1 MISINCANEAA
12 GAKKKKTR
20 LENQPVRVSQ
30 QQQETKW
37 TQTRERR
44 QSDKLPGILD
54 DDDVEISSRVHMI

>member
-12 GAKKKKTR
+12 GAKKTR
-20 LENQPVRVSQ
+20 LENQPVS

-44 QSDKLPGILD
+44 QSDKLPRILDDDD